1 MEECNSCLT
10 KIKKRSKNKHEQS
23 KKHKYFSNLIINKYI
38 LEKNHEVDKFGDI
51 IQSNYDKHKKEFDKF
66 TVCVMWKKKDM
77 LINKISI
84 PSAIT
89 LEKPHLFSSSKF
101 ELPIVL
107 RVPANDSLDQFH
119 KECILHE
126 VDEINMIFV
135 SDLEHV
141 SFNQYMIQPK
151 SMLCRRLIKIIVEES
166 YGNSDYN
173 WLQIVFRNKNNY
185 LLTGME
191 NLIYL

>member
-23 KKHKYFSNLIINKYI
+23 KKDKYFSSLIINKYI
-38 LEKNHEVDKFGDI
+38 LKNHEVDKFGDI
-51 IQSNYDKHKKEFDKF
+51 IQSNYDKHKKNFDNF
-66 TVCVMWKKKDM
+66 TVCVMWKKNDM

-89 LEKPHLFSSSKF
+89 LEKQHLFSSSTF

-107 RVPANDSLDQFH
+107 KVPANDSLDQFD
-119 KECILHE
+119 KECILDE
-126 VDEINMIFV
+126 VDEINIIFV
-135 SDLEHV
+135 SDLEDV

-151 SMLCRRLIKIIVEES
+151 TMLCRRLIKIFVEEN

-173 WLQIVFRNKNNY
+173 WLPNCF
-185 LLTGME
+185 
-191 NLIYL
+191 